1 MNAEQV
7 FDILREAMLVTLI
20 ICGPPMA
27 IGLVVGIVISLIQA
41 MTQIQEMT
49 LTFVPKLAAILVSLI
64 LLGPWLGAELVGYG
78 QVTFGR
84 LATYGQPSGGG
95 RP

>member
-1 MNAEQV
+1 VNAEQV

-49 LTFVPKLAAILVSLI
+49 LTFVPKLIVLFI
-64 LLGPWLGAELVGYG
+64 TMIIFMP
-78 QVTFGR
+78 FM
-84 LATYGQPSGGG
+84 LATIIKFTEYIFDQIVAGG
-95 RP
+95 R

>member
-1 MNAEQV
+1 VNAEQV

-27 IGLVVGIVISLIQA
+27 IGLVVGVIISLFQA

-49 LTFVPKLAAILVSLI
+49 LTFVPKLITLF
-64 LLGPWLGAELVGYG
+64 
-78 QVTFGR
+78 VTMIIFMPFM
-84 LATYGQPSGGG
+84 LATITKFTEYIFDQIIAGG
-95 RP
+95 R

>member
-7 FDILREAMLVTLI
+7 FDILREAMIVTLI

-27 IGLVVGIVISLIQA
+27 IGLVVGVVISLIQA

-49 LTFVPKLAAILVSLI
+49 LTFVPKLIVLF
-64 LLGPWLGAELVGYG
+64 
-78 QVTFGR
+78 VTMIVFMPFM
-84 LATYGQPSGGG
+84 LASITKFTEFIFDQIVAGG
-95 RP
+95 R

>member
-7 FDILREAMLVTLI
+7 FDILREAMIVTLI

-27 IGLVVGIVISLIQA
+27 IGLVVGVIILLVQA

-49 LTFVPKLAAILVSLI
+49 LTFVPKLIVLF
-64 LLGPWLGAELVGYG
+64 
-78 QVTFGR
+78 VTMIVFMPFM
-84 LATYGQPSGGG
+84 LASITKFTEFIFDQIVAGG
-95 RP
+95 R

>member
-7 FDILREAMLVTLI
+7 FDILREAMIVTLI

-27 IGLVVGIVISLIQA
+27 IGLVVGVIISLIQA

-49 LTFVPKLAAILVSLI
+49 LTFVPKLIVLF
-64 LLGPWLGAELVGYG
+64 
-78 QVTFGR
+78 VTMIVFMPFM
-84 LATYGQPSGGG
+84 LASITKFTEFIFDQIVAGG
-95 RP
+95 R

>member
-1 MNAEQV
+1 VNAEQV

-27 IGLVVGIVISLIQA
+27 IGLVVGIAISLIQA

-49 LTFVPKLAAILVSLI
+49 LTFVPKLIVLF
-64 LLGPWLGAELVGYG
+64 
-78 QVTFGR
+78 VTMIIFMPFM
-84 LATYGQPSGGG
+84 LATITKFTEFIFDQIVAGG
-95 RP
+95 R

>member
-20 ICGPPMA
+20 VSGPLMG
-27 IGLVVGIVISLIQA
+27 IGLVVGVIISLIQA

-49 LTFVPKLAAILVSLI
+49 LTFVPKLIVLFVSMVVFM
-64 LLGPWLGAELVGYG
+64 P
-78 QVTFGR
+78 FM
-84 LATYGQPSGGG
+84 LATMIKFTEFVFDKMIAGGSA
-95 RP
+95 

>member
-1 MNAEQV
+1 VNAEQV

-27 IGLVVGIVISLIQA
+27 IGLVVGIAISLFQA

-49 LTFVPKLAAILVSLI
+49 LTFVPKLIVLF
-64 LLGPWLGAELVGYG
+64 
-78 QVTFGR
+78 VTMIIFMPFM
-84 LATYGQPSGGG
+84 LATMIKFTEFIFDQIIAGG
-95 RP
+95 RS

>member
-7 FDILREAMLVTLI
+7 FDILREAMIVTLV

-27 IGLVVGIVISLIQA
+27 IGLVVGVVISLVQA

-49 LTFVPKLAAILVSLI
+49 LTFVPKLIVLF
-64 LLGPWLGAELVGYG
+64 
-78 QVTFGR
+78 VTMIVFMPFM
-84 LATYGQPSGGG
+84 LASITKFTEFIFDQIVAGG
-95 RP
+95 R

>member
-7 FDILREAMLVTLI
+7 FDILRESMLVTLI

-27 IGLVVGIVISLIQA
+27 IGLVVGVAISLFQA

-49 LTFVPKLAAILVSLI
+49 LTFVPKIVIMFGAMVFLAPFM
-64 LLGPWLGAELVGYG
+64 LGQLETFTQNIMDKIVGIE
-78 QVTFGR
+78 T
-84 LATYGQPSGGG
+84 AKE
-95 RP
+95 

>member
-7 FDILREAMLVTLI
+7 FDILREAMIVTLI

-27 IGLVVGIVISLIQA
+27 IGLVVGVIISLVQA

-49 LTFVPKLAAILVSLI
+49 LTFVPKLIVLF
-64 LLGPWLGAELVGYG
+64 
-78 QVTFGR
+78 VTMIVFMPFM
-84 LATYGQPSGGG
+84 LASITKFTEFIFDQIVAGG
-95 RP
+95 R

>member
-27 IGLVVGIVISLIQA
+27 IGLVVGIAISLIQA

-49 LTFVPKLAAILVSLI
+49 LTFVPKLIVLF
-64 LLGPWLGAELVGYG
+64 
-78 QVTFGR
+78 VTMIIFMPFM
-84 LATYGQPSGGG
+84 LATITKFTEFIFDQIVAGG
-95 RP
+95 R

>member
-7 FDILREAMLVTLI
+7 FDILREAMIVTLI

-27 IGLVVGIVISLIQA
+27 IGLVVGVIISLILA

-49 LTFVPKLAAILVSLI
+49 LTFVPKLIVLF
-64 LLGPWLGAELVGYG
+64 
-78 QVTFGR
+78 VTMIVFMPFM
-84 LATYGQPSGGG
+84 LASITKFTEFIFDQIVAGG
-95 RP
+95 R

>member
-20 ICGPPMA
+20 ICGPPMG
-27 IGLVVGIVISLIQA
+27 IGLVVGIAISLFQA

-49 LTFVPKLAAILVSLI
+49 LTFVPKLIVLF
-64 LLGPWLGAELVGYG
+64 
-78 QVTFGR
+78 VTMVIFMPFM
-84 LATYGQPSGGG
+84 LATMIKFTEFIFDQIIAGG
-95 RP
+95 RA

>member
-7 FDILREAMLVTLI
+7 FDILREAMIVTLV

-27 IGLVVGIVISLIQA
+27 IGLVVGVVISLVQA

-49 LTFVPKLAAILVSLI
+49 LTFVPKLIVLFVTMIVFMPFMLSSITKFTEFIFDKIVA
-64 LLGPWLGAELVGYG
+64 GGA
-78 QVTFGR
+78 
-84 LATYGQPSGGG
+84 
-95 RP
+95 

>member
-1 MNAEQV
+1 MADLDLLSLTRDAV
-7 FDILREAMLVTLI
+7 MMIVKVS
-20 ICGPPMA
+20 GPA
-27 IGLVVGIVISLIQA
+27 LLLGLVVGTVIALLQAIIQVN
-41 MTQIQEMT
+41 EMT

-84 LATYGQPSGGG
+84 LAAYGQSSGGG

>member
-7 FDILREAMLVTLI
+7 FDILREAMLVPLI

-49 LTFVPKLAAILVSLI
+49 LTFVPKLIVLFI
-64 LLGPWLGAELVGYG
+64 TMIIFMP
-78 QVTFGR
+78 FM
-84 LATYGQPSGGG
+84 LATIIKFTEYIFDQIVAGG
-95 RP
+95 R

>member
-7 FDILREAMLVTLI
+7 FYILREAMIVTLI

-27 IGLVVGIVISLIQA
+27 IGLVVGVIISLVQA

-49 LTFVPKLAAILVSLI
+49 LTFVPKLIVLF
-64 LLGPWLGAELVGYG
+64 
-78 QVTFGR
+78 VTMIVFMPFM
-84 LATYGQPSGGG
+84 LASITKFTEFIFDQIVAGG
-95 RP
+95 R

>member
-27 IGLVVGIVISLIQA
+27 IGLVVGVIISLFQA

-49 LTFVPKLAAILVSLI
+49 LTFVPKLIVLF
-64 LLGPWLGAELVGYG
+64 
-78 QVTFGR
+78 VTMIIFMPFM
-84 LATYGQPSGGG
+84 LATIIKFTEYIFDQIIAGG
-95 RP
+95 R

>member
-1 MNAEQV
+1 VNAEQV
-7 FDILREAMLVTLI
+7 FDVLREAMLVTLI

-49 LTFVPKLAAILVSLI
+49 LTFVPKLIVLFI
-64 LLGPWLGAELVGYG
+64 TMIIFMP
-78 QVTFGR
+78 FM
-84 LATYGQPSGGG
+84 LATIIKFTEYIFDQIVAGG
-95 RP
+95 R

>member
-7 FDILREAMLVTLI
+7 FDILRESMLVTLI

-27 IGLVVGIVISLIQA
+27 IGLVVGVAISLFQA

-49 LTFVPKLAAILVSLI
+49 LTFVPKLVVLFITMI
-64 LLGPWLGAELVGYG
+64 IFMP
-78 QVTFGR
+78 FM
-84 LATYGQPSGGG
+84 LATMIKFTEFIFDQIIAGG
-95 RP
+95 RT

>member
-49 LTFVPKLAAILVSLI
+49 LTFVPKLIVLF
-64 LLGPWLGAELVGYG
+64 
-78 QVTFGR
+78 VTMIIFMPFM
-84 LATYGQPSGGG
+84 LATIIKFTEYIFDQIVAGG
-95 RP
+95 R